1 MITDNDTNFVYLSDL
16 LQERYPSLL
25 TELVDAFD
33 KYDVEYSFLKGTKDI
48 WAVDYMPIQ
57 VNEDE
62 YVQFVYDPDYL
73 KPKTWQHLR
82 TIPRVTY
89 EQLNI
94 QPKESLIIADG
105 GNIVKG
111 TNLIIVADK
120 ILKENNNI
128 IREEV
133 EHTIKAELG
142 VEKVIII
149 PNEPDN
155 FIGHSD
161 GMIRVVSDKHVLLN
175 DYPNVDKYKKLKGM
189 IIEELDK
196 GNISYRLLPYTSY
209 ENEKAD
215 DATGC
220 YINYLELKNV
230 VFVPVFGIM
239 EDELALKTIA
249 GTFLDKK
256 IVPINSSELAK
267 AGGVLNCISWNI
279 LR

>member
-16 LQERYPSLL
+16 LEVKYPCFF
-25 TELVDAFD
+25 TELLDAFD
-33 KYDVEYSFLKGTKDI
+33 KYDVEYGFLKGTKDI

-57 VNEDE
+57 VNKDE

-73 KPKTWQHLR
+73 KPKRWQHLR

-94 QPKESLIIADG
+94 QPKESSLIADG

-111 TNLIIVADK
+111 DNLIIVTEK
-120 ILKENNNI
+120 ILKENTHRT
-128 IREEV
+128 REDV
-133 EHTIKAELG
+133 INTLKAEL
-142 VEKVIII
+142 VVDKVIII
-149 PNEPDN
+149 PNEPGD

-175 DYPNVDKYKKLKGM
+175 DYPDVDKYKKFKGM
-189 IIEELDK
+189 IIEELDNE
-196 GNISYRLLPYTSY
+196 NIVYRLLPYTSY
-209 ENEKAD
+209 KNEKTD

-230 VFVPVFGIM
+230 VFAPVFGII
-239 EDELALKTIA
+239 EDEFALKTIA
-249 GTFLDKK
+249 ETFLDKK
-256 IVPINSSELAK
+256 IVAINCCELAK
-267 AGGVLNCISWNI
+267 GGGVLNCISWNV